1 LVVTTAP
8 DIVVL
13 SPHLDDAVLSIGAL
27 LAREVQAGRRVEVWT
42 FFSQGP
48 PLDELPPERRVFG
61 DYTARLAEDE
71 RALAVLGVGE
81 RRLGFV
87 ERIWLAP
94 PLPGTLHVFR
104 TPPSI
109 AHFRNLSA
117 MGAAIAAALSD
128 SRTEVL
134 VPLGVGNHHD
144 HVEVTVAALQVLLA
158 GAAWHRVRFYE
169 DVYALGTLCRRRHAI
184 TRRRWWPRGRG
195 PGWAS
200 PRIAGLLSLV
210 GASARGPGIETLV
223 PEVAGLAWSCEVAPA
238 DGYEDAKLAAIAAYA
253 SQVVVFG
260 GMHRVDP
267 FIRRA
272 HRLLGG
278 EPLWRATPATA
289 PRRAQPAPEVASTAR

>member
-1 LVVTTAP
+1 
-8 DIVVL
+8 
-13 SPHLDDAVLSIGAL
+13 
-27 LAREVQAGRRVEVWT
+27 
-42 FFSQGP
+42 
-48 PLDELPPERRVFG
+48 
-61 DYTARLAEDE
+61 
-71 RALAVLGVGE
+71 VLGVGE

-109 AHFRNLSA
+109 DHFRNLAA
-117 MGAAIAAALSD
+117 MRTAIAAALSD
-128 SRTEVL
+128 SRTQVL

-158 GAAWHRVRFYE
+158 GGGWERARFYE

-184 TRRRWWPRGRG
+184 ARRRWWPRGRG

-210 GASARGPGIETLV
+210 GASARGPGIEALL
-223 PEVAGLAWSCEVAPA
+223 PAVAELAWSCEVAAA
-238 DGYEDAKLAAIAAYA
+238 DGHEDAKLAAIAAYT

-289 PRRAQPAPEVASTAR
+289 AGPSRSAPAAGRAAG